1 MDHQAIAQ
9 LLGNYG
15 EFVGAAAVVATL
27 AYLAVQ
33 VRQSGKATVAD
44 IYQNRAT
51 TRSAANQAI
60 AFNNPEFHKIMYK
73 LESKRSDG
81 WPSAVRALTDE
92 ERYYVMQWHAG
103 LLVRF
108 DNLYFQHRQGLLPP
122 SYFDGIKSSMAEFLP
137 LWRSLGL
144 YDDALVGPTGGLAD
158 LSELLAELER

>member
-1 MDHQAIAQ
+1 MDHQTFAQ

-15 EFVGAAAVVATL
+15 EFVGAVAVVATL

-33 VRQSGKATVAD
+33 IRQSSKATVAD

-51 TRSAANQAI
+51 TRSAANQGI
-60 AFNNPEFHKIMYK
+60 AFNHPEFHKIMYK
-73 LESKRSDG
+73 LESKQRDG

-122 SYFDGIKSSMAEFLP
+122 SYFDGVKWSSLIFAGN
-137 LWRSLGL
+137 SLTG
-144 YDDALVGPTGGLAD
+144 YVGC
-158 LSELLAELER
+158 RC